1 MIFYKFIIYNKNI
14 RFDKKVKFE
23 EFDSFIKMLKTKYK
37 NYNFICTCCYN

>member
-23 EFDSFIKMLKTKYK
+23 EFDSFIKMLKTPPRVRPT
-37 NYNFICTCCYN
+37 IISL